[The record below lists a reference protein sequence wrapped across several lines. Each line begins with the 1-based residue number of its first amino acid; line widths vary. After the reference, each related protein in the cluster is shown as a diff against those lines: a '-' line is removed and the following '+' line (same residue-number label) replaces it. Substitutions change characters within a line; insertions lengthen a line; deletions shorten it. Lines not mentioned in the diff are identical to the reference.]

1 MKILI
6 SLIIVQM
13 NLVCGGRRGGF
24 YSPVLSSCEVN
35 KVGEKTWS
43 PMTSLPGVRWSVRGL
58 TFGTQVLM
66 MGNIRLVHTFII
78 IFITIFR
85 RL

>member
-1 MKILI
+1 MKTLT

-13 NLVCGGRRGGF
+13 NLVCGGRDGSDR
-24 YSPVLSSCEVN
+24 LSSCEVN

-43 PMTSLPGVRWSVRGL
+43 PMTSLPGGRYGVRGI
-58 TFGTQVLM
+58 TIGSQVLM

>member
-1 MKILI
+1 
-6 SLIIVQM
+6 M
-13 NLVCGGRRGGF
+13 NLVCGGSDGHI
-24 YSPVLSSCEVN
+24 LSSCEVN

-43 PMTSLPGVRWSVRGL
+43 PMTSLPGERQGLRGL

-66 MGNIRLVHTFII
+66 IGNIRLVHAVINM
-78 IFITIFR
+78 FITIFR

>member
-1 MKILI
+1 
-6 SLIIVQM
+6 M

-43 PMTSLPGVRWSVRGL
+43 PMTSLPGVRYGVRGI
-58 TFGTQVLM
+58 TIGSQVLM
-66 MGNIRLVHTFII
+66 MGNIRLVHAVLNM
-78 IFITIFR
+78 FITIFR
-85 RL
+85 RF